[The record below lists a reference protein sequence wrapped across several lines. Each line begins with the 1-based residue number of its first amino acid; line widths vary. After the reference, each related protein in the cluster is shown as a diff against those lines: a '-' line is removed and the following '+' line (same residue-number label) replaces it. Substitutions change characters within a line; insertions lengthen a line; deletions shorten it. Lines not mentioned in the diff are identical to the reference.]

1 MDKIKDILKSPVKD
15 DVKRIKKAL
24 DRYIINK
31 KEKKEL
37 FKEIKNINKGEDS
50 FDDGMVYF
58 KLENSLITGID
69 TDCCVSCIIE
79 NEMGDR
85 ILTNDP
91 PGREKIAIQTSN
103 KIIHNIYSNKTM
115 LENLIS
121 QALAN
126 DLDFENEPTIKQITA
141 KEYYSL
147 LD

>member
-1 MDKIKDILKSPVKD
+1 MKKKVGELYDKPIVIGNPNEFTK
-15 DVKRIKKAL
+15 
-24 DRYIINK
+24 N
-31 KEKKEL
+31 
-37 FKEIKNINKGEDS
+37 EIPLNDLGGDS

-58 KLENSLITGID
+58 KLENSLISGID

-79 NEMGDR
+79 NEKGDR

-103 KIIHNIYSNKTM
+103 KIIHNIYLNKTM
-115 LENLIS
+115 LETLIS